1 MIRVLIVDD
10 SPFVCRLLSGHLN
23 SAEDIEVVA
32 TAYSGKRAL
41 TKITELNPDV
51 VTLDQSMPGMNGV
64 EALERIMHEHPT
76 PVVMISG
83 VSRKSA
89 ILTRQALQIG
99 AVDFV
104 LKYTPGADTHPDEL
118 RHEIVSKVRAAS
130 QVKVIR
136 SIRRRQ
142 EGENAPP
149 PAPRRIRKPPEVVKP
164 AYKSFVSGGVVVIGS
179 STGGP
184 VALRE
189 LLAGLP
195 ADFPAA
201 ILIVQ
206 HMPASFTDVLAEQL
220 NRHTMLP
227 VTEAAA
233 GNQLKA
239 GIVYVAPGDQH
250 LLIDSGSRVQLNRG
264 PKIRGHRP
272 AIDVTMQ
279 SVAQLYGAKTKGIV
293 LTGMGDDGTEGMVAI
308 KAKGGK
314 TFAQDAETS
323 VVNGMPQRAR
333 DRGAVDVVATPL
345 DLADHLMRSFMIYAH
360 YR

>member
-1 MIRVLIVDD
+1 MIRVLVVDD
-10 SPFVCRLLSGHLN
+10 SPFVCRLLSGHLS

-32 TAYSGKRAL
+32 TAYDGSRAL
-41 TKITELNPDV
+41 AKIADFNPDV
-51 VTLDQSMPGMNGV
+51 ITLDQSMPGMNGV
-64 EALERIMHEHPT
+64 ETLERIMYEYPT

-89 ILTRQALQIG
+89 IITRRALNMG

-104 LKYTPGADTHPDEL
+104 LKYTPGSDTHPDEL
-118 RHEIVSKVRAAS
+118 RHEIVSKVRAAA

-136 SIRRRQ
+136 SIRRRTD
-142 EGENAPP
+142 GEEPIARPQ
-149 PAPRRIRKPPEVVKP
+149 ARRVVKPPEVIKP
-164 AYKSFVSGGVVVIGS
+164 AYKSFVAGGIVVIGA

-189 LLAGLP
+189 LLGHLSAEI
-195 ADFPAA
+195 PAA
-201 ILIVQ
+201 ILVVQ

-220 NRHTMLP
+220 NRHTALP
-227 VTEAAA
+227 VKEAAS
-233 GNQLKA
+233 GDQLKA
-239 GIVYVAPGDQH
+239 GVVYVAPGDQH
-250 LLIDSGSRVQLNRG
+250 LLIDSSSRVQLNRG

-279 SVAQLYGAKTKGIV
+279 SVAQLYGAKTKGVI

-308 KAKGGK
+308 RAKGGR

-333 DRGAVDVVATPL
+333 DRNVVDVVANPV
-345 DLADHLMRSFMIYAH
+345 DLADHLMRSFSVYL
-360 YR
+360 R

>member
-1 MIRVLIVDD
+1 MIRVLVVDD
-10 SPFVCRLLSGHLN
+10 SPFVCRLLSGHLS
-23 SAEDIEVVA
+23 SADDIEVVA
-32 TAYSGKRAL
+32 TANSGSRAL
-41 TKITELNPDV
+41 AKIADLNPDV
-51 VTLDQSMPGMNGV
+51 ITLDQSMPGMNGV
-64 EALERIMHEHPT
+64 ETLERIMYEYPT

-83 VSRKSA
+83 VSRQA
-89 ILTRQALQIG
+89 AVLTRTALQMG

-118 RHEIVSKVRAAS
+118 RHEIVAKVRAAA

-136 SIRRRQ
+136 SIRRRRD
-142 EGENAPP
+142 GDPFVPP
-149 PAPRRIRKPPEVVKP
+149 TPRKVVKPPEIIKP
-164 AYKSFVSGGVVVIGS
+164 AYKSFVPGGVVVIGA

-189 LLAGLP
+189 LLGGIS

-201 ILIVQ
+201 IIVVQ

-220 NRHTMLP
+220 NRHTPLP
-227 VTEAAA
+227 VKEAAT
-233 GNQLKA
+233 GDLLRA

-250 LLIDSGSRVQLNRG
+250 LLIDSASRIQLNRG

-279 SVAQLYGAKTKGIV
+279 SVAQLYGAKAKGVI

-308 KAKGGK
+308 RAKGGR
-314 TFAQDAETS
+314 TFAQDEETS

-333 DRGAVDVVATPL
+333 DRGAVDVVANPF
-345 DLADHLMRSFMIYAH
+345 DLAEHLMRSFIIYS
-360 YR
+360 R